1 MIDMD
6 ALMGA
11 FGIMATSAG
20 SWGWI
25 VPGLIV
31 GLVFSAI
38 PGVSITM
45 AMAIV
50 LPMSLYMDFFS
61 AIVFLTSVYTGAG
74 FGGSVPAILMN
85 IPGSPSSYATTFDGY
100 AMSKKGQHNEALGY
114 ALFASTI
121 CGIFGYLLLL
131 VVVEPLADI
140 VLKIGPL
147 EMFAVAIWGMLL
159 IGSLGSKY
167 ISRGLF
173 AAAFG
178 LLLGGV
184 GMNTAGFIRGT
195 MGMPSLLDGISPIPA
210 MIGLL
215 ASGQLLTL
223 AGKDYIIEAE
233 GSRTVSLS
241 RILSGC
247 WQTFRHPG
255 VLVRGS
261 VIGIVIGAVPGVGS
275 SLGNLIAYA
284 ETKRTSKDPSSF
296 GKGNPKGVIAAE
308 SAVASAEGGS
318 MATMLALGIPGGGA
332 TAILLAAFMMHN
344 IVPGPQFIETQK
356 EMVYAII
363 LNNIVQ
369 AIVLLFVGI
378 GFIYVA
384 SNIVRVRTRYI
395 LPAIL
400 VIATMGTYAVEGSI
414 SGPITLFVFSLIG
427 FLLVKFDYPVAAVV
441 VGLLL
446 GRMLE
451 TEFLRSYQLSGGD
464 PTYLFERPGAMT
476 IFGIMLFSMA
486 MTAWGKRKQVLAE
499 EAESAAMEALA
510 RQASVP
516 EAEPG
521 IKAGASGR
529 H

>member
-1 MIDMD
+1 MID
-6 ALMGA
+6 LPA
-11 FGIMATSAG
+11 FGSALDIMSTSLA

-50 LPMSLYMDFFS
+50 LPMSLYMDFFP
-61 AIVFLTSVYTGAG
+61 AVVFLTSVYTGAG

-85 IPGSPSSYATTFDGY
+85 IPGSPASLATTFDGY
-100 AMSKKGQHNEALGY
+100 AMSRKGQHNEALGY
-114 ALFASTI
+114 ALFASTL
-121 CGIFGYLLLL
+121 CGILGYVLLL
-131 VVVEPLADI
+131 VVVEPMADV
-140 VLKIGPL
+140 VLRIGPV

-159 IGSLGSKY
+159 LGSLGSAY
-167 ISRGLF
+167 VSRGLL

-178 LLLGGV
+178 VLLGTV
-184 GMNTAGFIRGT
+184 GMNTAGYVRGT
-195 MGMPSLLDGISPIPA
+195 MGLPNLLDGISPVPA

-215 ASGQLLTL
+215 AAGQLLTL

-233 GSRTVSLS
+233 GARKVSLG
-241 RILSGC
+241 RILAGC
-247 WQTFRHPG
+247 WGTFRFPG

-261 VIGIVIGAVPGVGS
+261 IIGIIIGAVPGVGS
-275 SLGNLIAYA
+275 SVGNLIAYA
-284 ETKRTSKDPSSF
+284 ETKRTSRDSHTF
-296 GKGNPKGVIAAE
+296 GTGNPKGVIAAE

-344 IVPGPQFIETQK
+344 IVAGPSFVENQRD
-356 EMVYAII
+356 MVYAII
-363 LNNIVQ
+363 LNNIAQ
-369 AIVLLFVGI
+369 AIILLPVGI
-378 GFIYVA
+378 AFIYAA
-384 SNIVRVRTRYI
+384 SNVVRVRTRYI

-400 VIATMGTYAVEGSI
+400 VIATLGTYSI
-414 SGPITLFVFSLIG
+414 DGTITGPITLFIFAIIG
-427 FLLVKFDYPVAAVV
+427 FGLARYQYPVAATV

-464 PTYLFERPGAMT
+464 PRYLLERPAA
-476 IFGIMLFSMA
+476 IGIILVMAFSLL
-486 MTAWGKRKQVLAE
+486 MTAWSKRRQARAEAE
-499 EAESAAMEALA
+499 EAEAARRLEEETASPTDA
-510 RQASVP
+510 RAHP
-516 EAEPG
+516 
-521 IKAGASGR
+521 R
-529 H
+529 

>member
-1 MIDMD
+1 MIDIAAFQE
-6 ALMGA
+6 AL
-11 FGIMATSAG
+11 GIMFTSVG

-85 IPGSPSSYATTFDGY
+85 IPGSPSSFATTFDGY
-100 AMSKKGQHNEALGY
+100 AMSKKGEHNEALGY

-121 CGIFGYLLLL
+121 CGILGYVLLLF
-131 VVVEPLADI
+131 VIEPLADI
-140 VLKIGPL
+140 VLRIGPV
-147 EMFAVAIWGMLL
+147 EMFSVAIWGMLL
-159 IGSLGSKY
+159 LGSLGSKY
-167 ISRGLF
+167 ITRGLL
-173 AAAFG
+173 AAALG
-178 LLLGGV
+178 ILLGTV

-195 MGMPSLLDGISPIPA
+195 MGIPTLLDGISPIPA

-215 ASGQLLTL
+215 AAGQLLSL
-223 AGKDYIIEAE
+223 ASKDYILDAE
-233 GSRTVSLS
+233 NARKVSVRL
-241 RILSGC
+241 ILKGC
-247 WQTFRHPG
+247 WGTMKYPG
-255 VLVRGS
+255 VLLRGS
-261 VIGIVIGAVPGVGS
+261 IIGIIIGAVPGVGS
-275 SLGNLIAYA
+275 SIGNLIAYA
-284 ETKRTSKDPSSF
+284 ETKRTAKDSATF

-344 IVPGPQFIETQK
+344 IVPGPSFIEMQK
-356 EMVYAII
+356 PMVYAII

-369 AIVLLFVGI
+369 AIVLLGVGI

-384 SNIVRVRTRYI
+384 SNVVRVRTRYI

-400 VIATMGTYAVEGSI
+400 VIATLGTYAVSGEI
-414 SGPITLFVFSLIG
+414 SGPITLFIFA
-427 FLLVKFDYPVAAVV
+427 LVGYVLVRYEYPIAAVV
-441 VGLLL
+441 VGILL

-451 TEFLRSYQLSGGD
+451 TEFLRSYQLSGGN
-464 PTYLFERPGAMT
+464 PLYVFQRPGAMA
-476 IFGIMLFSMA
+476 IIGVMLLSLA
-486 MTAWGKRKQVLAE
+486 MTAWGKRKQAKAEAE
-499 EAESAAMEALA
+499 ELAAMERLNQQDLA
-510 RQASVP
+510 GVN
-516 EAEPG
+516 
-521 IKAGASGR
+521 GR
-529 H
+529 S

>member
-1 MIDMD
+1 MFDFGAFSD
-6 ALMGA
+6 AL
-11 FGIMATSAG
+11 GIMATSAG

-61 AIVFLTSVYTGAG
+61 AVVFLTSVYTGAG

-85 IPGSPSSYATTFDGY
+85 IPGSPASYATTFDGY
-100 AMSKKGQHNEALGY
+100 AMSLKGQHNEALGY

-131 VVVEPLADI
+131 LVVEPLADI
-140 VLKIGPL
+140 VLGIGPV

-159 IGSLGSKY
+159 LGSLGSKY
-167 ISRGLF
+167 ITRGLL
-173 AAAFG
+173 AAA
-178 LLLGGV
+178 LGILIGTV

-195 MGMPSLLDGISPIPA
+195 MGIPNLLDGVSPVPA

-215 ASGQLLTL
+215 AAGQLLTL
-223 AGKDYIIEAE
+223 ASKDYIIDAE
-233 GSRTVSLS
+233 SSREVSLK
-241 RILSGC
+241 RILAGC
-247 WQTFRHPG
+247 WGTMRYPG
-255 VLVRGS
+255 VLFRGS
-261 VIGIVIGAVPGVGS
+261 IIGIIIGAVPGVGS
-275 SLGNLIAYA
+275 SIGNLIAYA
-284 ETKRTSKDPSSF
+284 ETKRTSKDSNTF

-344 IVPGPQFIETQK
+344 IVPGPSFIQSQK
-356 EMVYAII
+356 PMVYAII

-369 AIVLLFVGI
+369 AIALLGVGI

-384 SNIVRVRTRYI
+384 ANIVRVRTRYI
-395 LPAIL
+395 LPVIL
-400 VIATMGTYAVEGSI
+400 VVATLGTYAVDGQVA
-414 SGPITLFVFSLIG
+414 GPITLFIFAMLG
-427 FLLVKFDYPVAAVV
+427 FALVRYEYPVAAVV
-441 VGLLL
+441 VGILL

-464 PTYLFERPGAMT
+464 PLYLFQRPAALA
-476 IFGIMLFSMA
+476 IVGIMLASLG
-486 MTAWGKRKQVLAE
+486 MTAWGKRKQAKQEAE
-499 EAESAAMEALA
+499 EEAAMVRLQQE
-510 RQASVP
+510 QAV
-516 EAEPG
+516 
-521 IKAGASGR
+521 AGAR
-529 H
+529 K

>member
-1 MIDMD
+1 MIDFSAFLE
-6 ALMGA
+6 ALN
-11 FGIMATSAG
+11 IMATSAG

-25 VPGLIV
+25 VPGLVV

-61 AIVFLTSVYTGAG
+61 AVVFLTSVYTGAG

-85 IPGSPSSYATTFDGY
+85 IPGSPASYATTFDGY

-121 CGIFGYLLLL
+121 CGILGYVLLLF
-131 VVVEPLADI
+131 VVEPLANI
-140 VLKIGPL
+140 VLRIGPL

-159 IGSLGSKY
+159 LGSLGSKY
-167 ISRGLF
+167 VTRGLL
-173 AAAFG
+173 AAG
-178 LLLGGV
+178 LGVLLGTV

-195 MGMPSLLDGISPIPA
+195 MGFPTLLDGISPIPA

-215 ASGQLLTL
+215 AAGQLLTL
-223 AGKDYIIEAE
+223 AGKDYILDAEEA
-233 GSRTVSLS
+233 RKVSV
-241 RILSGC
+241 RKILAGC
-247 WQTFRHPG
+247 WGTMKYPG

-261 VIGIVIGAVPGVGS
+261 IIGIIIGAVPGVGS
-275 SLGNLIAYA
+275 SVGNLIAYA
-284 ETKRTSKDPSSF
+284 ETKRTAKDSASF

-344 IVPGPQFIETQK
+344 IVPGPTFIETQK
-356 EMVYAII
+356 PMVYAII

-369 AIVLLFVGI
+369 AIALLGVGI
-378 GFIYVA
+378 GFIYLA
-384 SNIVRVRTRYI
+384 SMVVKVRTRYI

-400 VIATMGTYAVEGSI
+400 VIATLGTYAVDGSP
-414 SGPITLFVFSLIG
+414 SGPITLFIFSLLG
-427 FLLVKFDYPVAAVV
+427 FLLVRYEYPVAAVV
-441 VGLLL
+441 VGILL

-464 PTYLFERPGAMT
+464 PLYLFQRPGAMA
-476 IFGIMLFSMA
+476 IVGIMILSFA
-486 MTAWGKRKQVLAE
+486 MTAWGKRKQARVEAE
-499 EAESAAMEALA
+499 EELALQKLHEEEA
-510 RQASVP
+510 V
-516 EAEPG
+516 
-521 IKAGASGR
+521 AGAR
-529 H
+529 KT

>member
-1 MIDMD
+1 MIDFPAFYD
-6 ALMGA
+6 AL
-11 FGIMATSAG
+11 GIMATSAG

-31 GLVFSAI
+31 GLVFSAV

-121 CGIFGYLLLL
+121 CGILGYVLLLF
-131 VVVEPLADI
+131 VVEPLAGI
-140 VLKIGPL
+140 VLKIGPV

-159 IGSLGSKY
+159 LGSLGSKY
-167 ISRGLF
+167 VTRGLL

-178 LLLGGV
+178 VLLGTV

-195 MGMPSLLDGISPIPA
+195 MGLPVLLDGISPIPA

-215 ASGQLLTL
+215 AAGQLLTL
-223 AGKDYIIEAE
+223 AGKDYILDAEEAR
-233 GSRTVSLS
+233 SVSVKK
-241 RILSGC
+241 ILAGC
-247 WQTFRHPG
+247 WGTMKYPG
-255 VLVRGS
+255 VLIRGS
-261 VIGIVIGAVPGVGS
+261 IIGIIIGAVPGVGS
-275 SLGNLIAYA
+275 SVGNLIAYA
-284 ETKRTSKDPSSF
+284 ETKRTSKDSASF

-344 IVPGPQFIETQK
+344 IVPGPSFIETQK
-356 EMVYAII
+356 PMVYAII

-369 AIVLLFVGI
+369 AIVLLVVGI

-384 SNIVRVRTRYI
+384 SNVVKVRTRYI

-400 VIATMGTYAVEGSI
+400 VIATLGTYAVDGSP
-414 SGPITLFVFSLIG
+414 SGPITLFIFSLIG
-427 FLLVKFDYPVAAVV
+427 FALVRYEYPVAAVV
-441 VGLLL
+441 VGILL

-451 TEFLRSYQLSGGD
+451 TEFLRSYQLSAGN
-464 PTYLFERPGAMT
+464 PLYILQRPGAMA
-476 IFGIMLFSMA
+476 IVGIMLLSLA
-486 MTAWGKRKQVLAE
+486 MTAWGKRKQAKQEAE
-499 EAESAAMEALA
+499 EEAAMQALHREELA
-510 RQASVP
+510 T
-516 EAEPG
+516 
-521 IKAGASGR
+521 AGK

>member
-1 MIDMD
+1 MIDLE

-50 LPMSLYMDFFS
+50 LPMSLYMEFFP
-61 AIVFLTSVYTGAG
+61 AVVFLTSVYTGAG

-100 AMSKKGQHNEALGY
+100 AMSKKGMHNEALGY
-114 ALFASTI
+114 ALFASTL
-121 CGIFGYLLLL
+121 CGILGYLLLL
-131 VVVEPLADI
+131 LVVEPLADL
-140 VLKIGPL
+140 VLRIGPL

-159 IGSLGSKY
+159 LGSLGSKY
-167 ISRGLF
+167 VTRGLL
-173 AAAFG
+173 AATFG
-178 LLLGGV
+178 VLLGGL
-184 GMNTAGFIRGT
+184 GMNTAGHIRGT
-195 MGMPSLLDGISPIPA
+195 MGMPELLDGISPIPA

-223 AGKDYIIEAE
+223 AGKDYILDAE
-233 GSRTVSLS
+233 SARQVSV
-241 RILSGC
+241 RKILEGC
-247 WQTFRHPG
+247 WNTFKYPG
-255 VLVRGS
+255 VLIRGS

-275 SLGNLIAYA
+275 SVGNLIAYA
-284 ETKRTSKDPSSF
+284 ETKRTSKDSATF

-344 IVPGPQFIETQK
+344 IVPGPRFIETQK
-356 EMVYAII
+356 DMVYAII

-369 AIVLLFVGI
+369 AVVLLFVGI
-378 GFIYVA
+378 VFIYAA
-384 SNIVRVRTRYI
+384 SNVVRVRTRYI

-400 VIATMGTYAVEGSI
+400 VIATMGTYAVEGSV

-427 FLLVKFDYPVAAVV
+427 FALVKFDYPVAAVV

-464 PTYLFERPGAMT
+464 PLYIFERPGALA
-476 IFGIMLFSMA
+476 IVAIMIFSML
-486 MTAWGKRKQVLAE
+486 MTAWGKRRQAKVEAE
-499 EAESAAMEALA
+499 EAAMMRELTDDNPHRA
-510 RQASVP
+510 
-516 EAEPG
+516 PG
-521 IKAGASGR
+521 
-529 H
+529 